1 MVFFELLV
9 KKRCITILKDNIM
22 FEIFKKKKSSIGI
35 EILSREL
42 GKTAVIDCIKKEFL
56 ENKDLKEAVLI
67 TTGADEGLIM
77 RANKLLDLDI
87 RISDEFKLSY
97 LAFIT
102 TNDHI
107 LKLIVIASKG
117 LEGEL
122 ENIMQQQ
129 KFIFRIKNE

>member
-1 MVFFELLV
+1 
-9 KKRCITILKDNIM
+9 M

-35 EILSREL
+35 EILSGEL

-97 LAFIT
+97 LA
-102 TNDHI
+102 HI
-107 LKLIVIASKG
+107 LIILAIQTSFPLAAAIHKIS
-117 LEGEL
+117 
-122 ENIMQQQ
+122 
-129 KFIFRIKNE
+129 